1 MKKTLNTETKPE
13 SCLASVSGSVILP
26 TDLRSGNTIE
36 CFISTDN
43 LGWLPTVV
51 DWQDIRL
58 CHEQNESFNLEH
70 RKIPITEKYL
80 LSIKILENESINNSL
95 YCINRN
101 SKNNKFEFCLLLQG
115 GVKIF
120 LSYLKYVNEFE
131 NIFYFLEGRELTDR

>member
-1 MKKTLNTETKPE
+1 MKQTLNTKTKPE

-26 TDLRSGNTIE
+26 SDLRSGNTIE
-36 CFISTDN
+36 YFISTDN

-58 CHEQNESFNLEH
+58 CHEQNEGFNLEH
-70 RKIPITEKYL
+70 RKIPITEEYL
-80 LSIKILENESINNSL
+80 LSIKIFENEPINNSL
-95 YCINRN
+95 YCIYRN

-131 NIFYFLEGRELTDR
+131 NIFHSLEGRELTDR